1 MKTNDTSGL
10 KAFWAA
16 AWVLAAPG
24 ALLPANIAS
33 FNAPKA
39 YAVGSNPVSVAVGDF
54 NQDGKPDL
62 AVANRNNDTVSILL
76 GNGKGTF
83 LRVVNHPAGPSPN
96 AVVVGDFNGD
106 GRLDLAVANEGP
118 NTISILLGNGDGT
131 FKPPASYAAIVDS
144 GFLAVGDFNGDGKP
158 DLIVGGSNSNA
169 VSVLLGNGDGSFQS
183 PVVTTVG
190 ISNPFPIAV
199 GDFNGD
205 GRLDFAEVA
214 FNTQSVSILLGNG
227 DGSFQPPVT
236 YALEGYVQSLVAADF
251 NGDGKPDLAVATC
264 CYPDTG
270 TVWILLGNGD
280 GSFQKPIGS
289 TVYGVSNL
297 VIGDFNG
304 DGKPDLAAATAFSLL
319 DGGPYGFGFVSIL
332 LGNGKG
338 GFRETV
344 TRNVGGTPASMAVGD
359 FNGDGRPDVAAVI
372 SASNDVSIL
381 LNPFGQAAQYPT
393 GTSGTSPSSVAVGDF
408 NGDGKPDLAVANYIC
423 NNCVNPP
430 TGSVSILLGNGD
442 STFQPQVSYAAGNSP
457 LSVAVGDFNG
467 DGKPDLAVAGYNGV
481 SILLGNG
488 DGTFQPQV
496 SYMAGTS
503 LVSVAVG
510 DFNGDG
516 KLDLAAVNPGSY
528 PNGGSVSIL
537 LGNGDGTFRAP
548 VTYALAGSALFVTV
562 GDFNGDG
569 KADLAVVNGG
579 ISILLGNGNG
589 TFQPQVYYSLGANSI
604 AVGDFNGDGISDLAV
619 VGGVGNFDD
628 PGFVSILLGRRNGT
642 FQPPVTYALPP
653 GASVA
658 VGDFNGDGKPDLA
671 VACYSTNS
679 ETSSQ
684 VSILLGQGN
693 VAFFAQPMS
702 FVAGVGSS
710 FFVSGSS
717 LAAADFSGDGKLD
730 LAVVDTVSNSVEVL
744 TNITP

>member
-227 DGSFQPPVT
+227 DV
-236 YALEGYVQSLVAADF
+236 
-251 NGDGKPDLAVATC
+251 
-264 CYPDTG
+264 
-270 TVWILLGNGD
+270 
-280 GSFQKPIGS
+280 SFQKPIGS

-319 DGGPYGFGFVSIL
+319 DGYPYGFGFVSIL

-408 NGDGKPDLAVANYIC
+408 NGDGKR
-423 NNCVNPP
+423 
-430 TGSVSILLGNGD
+430 SEE
-442 STFQPQVSYAAGNSP
+442 
-457 LSVAVGDFNG
+457 
-467 DGKPDLAVAGYNGV
+467 
-481 SILLGNG
+481 
-488 DGTFQPQV
+488 
-496 SYMAGTS
+496 
-503 LVSVAVG
+503 
-510 DFNGDG
+510 
-516 KLDLAAVNPGSY
+516 
-528 PNGGSVSIL
+528 
-537 LGNGDGTFRAP
+537 
-548 VTYALAGSALFVTV
+548 
-562 GDFNGDG
+562 
-569 KADLAVVNGG
+569 
-579 ISILLGNGNG
+579 
-589 TFQPQVYYSLGANSI
+589 
-604 AVGDFNGDGISDLAV
+604 
-619 VGGVGNFDD
+619 
-628 PGFVSILLGRRNGT
+628 RR
-642 FQPPVTYALPP
+642 V
-653 GASVA
+653 
-658 VGDFNGDGKPDLA
+658 
-671 VACYSTNS
+671 
-679 ETSSQ
+679 
-684 VSILLGQGN
+684 
-693 VAFFAQPMS
+693 
-702 FVAGVGSS
+702 
-710 FFVSGSS
+710 
-717 LAAADFSGDGKLD
+717 
-730 LAVVDTVSNSVEVL
+730 
-744 TNITP
+744 

>member
-319 DGGPYGFGFVSIL
+319 DGYPYGFGFVSIL

-488 DGTFQPQV
+488 DGTFQPPV
-496 SYMAGTS
+496 S
-503 LVSVAVG
+503 
-510 DFNGDG
+510 
-516 KLDLAAVNPGSY
+516 
-528 PNGGSVSIL
+528 
-537 LGNGDGTFRAP
+537 
-548 VTYALAGSALFVTV
+548 YALAGSALFVTV